1 MFWKL
6 IRRRLSSETSQRREA
21 ETREG
26 GGGGERGWCIPRLSL
41 YLDWINYDCVS
52 KISFTLWTP

>member
-26 GGGGERGWCIPRLSL
+26 GGGEVVGVFPG
-41 YLDWINYDCVS
+41 
-52 KISFTLWTP
+52 

>member
-26 GGGGERGWCIPRLSL
+26 GEGGGEVVGVFPG
-41 YLDWINYDCVS
+41 
-52 KISFTLWTP
+52 

>member
-26 GGGGERGWCIPRLSL
+26 WGGGGEGVGVFPG
-41 YLDWINYDCVS
+41 
-52 KISFTLWTP
+52 

>member
-26 GGGGERGWCIPRLSL
+26 GEGGGGEVVGVFPG
-41 YLDWINYDCVS
+41 
-52 KISFTLWTP
+52 